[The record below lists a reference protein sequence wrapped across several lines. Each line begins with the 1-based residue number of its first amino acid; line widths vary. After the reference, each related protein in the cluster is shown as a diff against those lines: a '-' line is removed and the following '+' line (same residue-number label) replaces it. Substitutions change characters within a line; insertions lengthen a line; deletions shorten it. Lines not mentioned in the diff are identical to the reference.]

1 MCDIQ
6 TAMAVSGCGELAASG
21 SGKMDMDKETVQ
33 AVAIVAGTVVAVT
46 ALIVDGEIGMAVA
59 MGMMPTIT
67 GVAGYLFGIKR
78 CENET
83 EVPK

>member
-6 TAMAVSGCGELAASG
+6 TAMAVSG

-59 MGMMPTIT
+59 MGLMPTIT
-67 GVAGYLFGIKR
+67 GVAGYLFGAKR
-78 CENET
+78 CEDAE

>member
-6 TAMAVSGCGELAASG
+6 TAVAVSGG
-21 SGKMDMDKETVQ
+21 SEIMDFDKEAVQ
-33 AVAIVAGTVVAVT
+33 MVAIIAGTVVAVT

-59 MGMMPTIT
+59 MGLMPTIT